1 MDFNLFLK
9 SGFMGFAIGAGT
21 QMLIFFISG
30 LALKIRRD
38 SFKRVFLLAAVAS
51 FLIVDGF
58 LYYKIV
64 YQKIDQ
70 PQLFLSG
77 CIGGWL
83 GATIFGM
90 TQLKPLLL
98 DSLKR

>member
-1 MDFNLFLK
+1 MDYSLFLK
-9 SGFMGFAIGAGT
+9 SGFMGFAIGSAT
-21 QMLIFFISG
+21 QMITFFLAG
-30 LALKIRRD
+30 LLLKIRQS
-38 SFKRVFLLAAVAS
+38 SFKRVFMLAAIAS

-64 YQKIDQ
+64 FQQIEQ

-83 GATIFGM
+83 GSIIFGM
-90 TQLKPLLL
+90 LQLKPLLI
-98 DSLKR
+98 DSLKK